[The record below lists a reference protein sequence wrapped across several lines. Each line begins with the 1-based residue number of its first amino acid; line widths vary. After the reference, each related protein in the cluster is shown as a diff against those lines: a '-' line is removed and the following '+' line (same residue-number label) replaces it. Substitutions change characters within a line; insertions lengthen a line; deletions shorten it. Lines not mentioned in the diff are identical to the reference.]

1 LVEIYRKKTYLLRT
15 KDDENIPNAE
25 DVLLFDVE
33 SYPKYDNVNPGTVTI
48 EGWGLE
54 CWEYRETLKPTSM
67 SIISN
72 RAELPK
78 LTGKQLA
85 RRLFEL
91 SPRSEYRWSQER
103 DDKALEEFALIK
115 KHYSHLVN

>member
-1 LVEIYRKKTYLLRT
+1 LVEIYRKKTYLLKTRE
-15 KDDENIPNAE
+15 DEDIPNAE

-54 CWEYRETLKPTSM
+54 CWECQEKLKPHSI

-78 LTGKQLA
+78 LTTKQLV

-103 DDKALEEFALIK
+103 DDEALEEFALIK
-115 KHYSHLVN
+115 K